1 MPIPLSSGSA
11 EPRQTAKER
20 VYNVLRDW
28 IVEGTLVP
36 GEKVNDSEIAAYFGV
51 SRTPVRE
58 AIQLLADQRLI
69 EVFPG
74 RESRVAPV
82 DQSRLREVYCIMAE
96 LHGLAVR
103 FSYDKLTP
111 KSILTLEQANEQMFL
126 ACQAHDR
133 EKIRTAD
140 EQFHQVFFQLAD
152 NDFLNSF
159 SNTLLAH
166 VRRMEN
172 LFFTLS
178 GNSVTE
184 HEALLEAL
192 RQKDLELAVERVKEN
207 WLNTAEALAQ
217 HFAETSQEG

>member
-1 MPIPLSSGSA
+1 M
-11 EPRQTAKER
+11 
-20 VYNVLRDW
+20 
-28 IVEGTLVP
+28 
-36 GEKVNDSEIAAYFGV
+36 EIAAYFGV

-58 AIQLLADQRLI
+58 AIQLLADQHLI

-82 DQSRLREVYCIMAE
+82 DHAKLQEVYLIMAE

-103 FSYDKLTP
+103 LAYDKLTP
-111 KSILTLEQANEQMFL
+111 ECFSTLEQTNERMAQ
-126 ACQAHDR
+126 AHQAHDQ
-133 EKIRTAD
+133 EKMLAAD

-152 NDFLNSF
+152 NDFLSSF

-166 VRRMEN
+166 VLRLEN

-184 HEALLEAL
+184 HEALLKAL
-192 RQKDLELAVERVKEN
+192 RQKNLELAVTQVKRN
-207 WLNTAEALAQ
+207 WLNTAATLAQ
-217 HFAETSQEG
+217 YFAEARQ

>member
-1 MPIPLSSGSA
+1 MPIPSAAGGA

-36 GEKVNDSEIAAYFGV
+36 GEKVNDMEIAAYFGV

-69 EVFPG
+69 DIFPG
-74 RESRVAPV
+74 RESRVAPT
-82 DQSRLREVYCIMAE
+82 DQAKLLEVYIIMAE
-96 LHGLAVR
+96 LHALAVR
-103 FSYDKLTP
+103 FAYDKITP
-111 KSILTLEQANEQMFL
+111 EHILELEQVNERMAQ
-126 ACQAHDR
+126 AWRAHDR
-133 EKIRTAD
+133 EQIRAAD
-140 EQFHQVFFQLAD
+140 EQFHQVFFRLAD
-152 NDFLNSF
+152 NDFLSRF
-159 SNTLLAH
+159 ANTLLAH

-172 LFFTLS
+172 LFFTLN

-192 RQKDLELAVERVKEN
+192 RKKDLELAVTRVKEN
-207 WLNTAEALAQ
+207 WLNTADILAQ
-217 HFAETSQEG
+217 HFAEERQDP